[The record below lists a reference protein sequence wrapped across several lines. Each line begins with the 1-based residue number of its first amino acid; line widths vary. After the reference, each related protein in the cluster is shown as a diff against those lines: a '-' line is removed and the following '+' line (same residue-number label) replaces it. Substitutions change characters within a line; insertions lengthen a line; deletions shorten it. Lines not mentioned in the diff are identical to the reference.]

1 MLRKLFSVVSSSIL
15 ECRCICLRARRHQSV
30 NQSIERKEGD
40 GLMLSDKRCNR
51 LVTYGSTVVLHHNIT
66 GGERQ
71 LVVLLDTYNS
81 SSLVLPPPSLLGATC
96 D

>member
-1 MLRKLFSVVSSSIL
+1 M
-15 ECRCICLRARRHQSV
+15 
-30 NQSIERKEGD
+30 ERKEGD

-51 LVTYGSTVVLHHNIT
+51 LVTYSSTVVLHHNIT

-81 SSLVLPPPSLLGATC
+81 SSLVLLPPSSGGYMRLRNPISSISTNQ
-96 D
+96 DSK